1 MSKVAR
7 ANVVLPRPRGEAHGT
22 TPYRA
27 IVPRDTPPEDRR
39 TGRARPLV
47 AARATARIAPRIGT
61 AHTCRT
67 PGTHGHASTANS
79 AWPSLVPGPVQR
91 SVTRASGDRDERD
104 DGADARKRR
113 ACRRA
118 TPPEW
123 RTTRH
128 RPPPP
133 LPKFGSGAR
142 IPTAPTLLALADIR
156 DSGDAVCCGVHDHI
170 AVDHAATSASARS
183 THNGA
188 APAPRPGGSPGGI
201 APFMGGSYCPPGG
214 G

>member
-1 MSKVAR
+1 MSKGAR
-7 ANVVLPRPRGEAHGT
+7 ANVVLPRPRGEAARHHTLPGNCT
-22 TPYRA
+22 ARHAARGSADRA
-27 IVPRDTPPEDRR
+27 SDSANRPAHRHRSYMPHAQHTRPRQHREQRL
-39 TGRARPLV
+39 ARP
-47 AARATARIAPRIGT
+47 
-61 AHTCRT
+61 
-67 PGTHGHASTANS
+67 ST
-79 AWPSLVPGPVQR
+79 GPAQR

-118 TPPEW
+118 TPPGW

-142 IPTAPTLLALADIR
+142 IPTAPTLLALAGRR
-156 DSGDAVCCGVHDHI
+156 DSGGAVCCGVHDHI
-170 AVDHAATSASARS
+170 AVDHAATGASARS

-201 APFMGGSYCPPGG
+201 APFMGGSYCPLGG